1 MHFEHPPPCPPSC
14 THCLAYDNITR
25 AICTR
30 APSQNSKWCAQH
42 EELQAKLLKSYKR
55 LTLAFESFDDSTLPA
70 SLDVI
75 LVEEDLPQLR
85 TWSENSRSKWSLAKR
100 VIVARA
106 EHHQQFYAGGDWG
119 HTLFVETLKSE
130 TQRMERFLRVLDR
143 QAYKVTLA
151 ESEAS
156 WILDV
161 PAGPSFVCNDGP
173 PASKPD
179 RLTGDAPLTPPP
191 TPPLPNRELASS
203 RTAKPPPRR
212 AAGRRKLGRQ
222 PSSSSSGSSGAASP
236 PFRPVVPSIEA
247 ENDAFF
253 AALSA
258 PCCRTTTSS
267 PDDLLKHLRGYQVP
281 PSDLAPTVQ
290 GETWT
295 AVAET
300 LFRHVVLRVPSL
312 ATLALSAN
320 VGSVTALLD
329 LLETRL
335 AEGGDAG
342 VDAETLVGRLWKSLK
357 FAKISSS
364 EGDSRGKEKETE
376 DNGLLGVGVL
386 VEALD
391 VVFGVED
398 AKHQEEHV
406 ALLGG
411 KVWKNPKEADWPREA
426 WDLFYQ
432 FVACPG
438 CSLIATRSLSA
449 WTTNRRLAALG
460 HLPAWL
466 GQSETSAERIFRLS
480 GIVLCTSNSCQSG
493 KKVKRVESKDS
504 GKKVKGGKAKKVV
517 FVEEWE
523 RSWMYVKLPLDNLRS
538 ALVLDYLASLPEQ
551 FTVLARQT
559 VADVVTHEP
568 QEPQASC
575 SPTLRRCSC
584 CESDALWLNK
594 VRSGFTPVERKA
606 ARWTT
611 TSFFP
616 RESVLSSLLS
626 SSSPES
632 RFHSTSFSDTYDAV
646 ILDATPFTSATQDS
660 WTTFADSVAQ
670 AVLAAQSCESI
681 GELIWREKKYA
692 VDRGEMREGEWEAM
706 HACAVQE
713 KPEAKGGRTGSK
725 DEGAQERRVLYICED
740 ELTARMIFRE
750 D

>member
-25 AICTR
+25 ALCTR
-30 APSQNSKWCAQH
+30 APSKHSKWCSVH

-55 LTLAFESFDDSTLPA
+55 LTIAFEAFDDSALPLN
-70 SLDVI
+70 LDAI
-75 LVEEDLPQLR
+75 QGEEHLPQLR
-85 TWSENSRSKWSLAKR
+85 AWSETARSKWSLAKR

-130 TQRMERFLRVLDR
+130 TQRMERFLRALDR

-151 ESEAS
+151 ESQAS

-161 PAGPSFVCNDGP
+161 PTGPSFVCNDP
-173 PASKPD
+173 PPSKP
-179 RLTGDAPLTPPP
+179 TASAGDAPPTPPP
-191 TPPLPNRELASS
+191 TPPLETRELPSTRPGKASG
-203 RTAKPPPRR
+203 RK
-212 AAGRRKLGRQ
+212 AAARRKAGRQ
-222 PSSSSSGSSGAASP
+222 PSSSSSGSSGASSP

-258 PCCRTTTSS
+258 PSSTSNTSS
-267 PDDLLKHLRGYQVP
+267 PVDLLKNLRGYLVP
-281 PSDLAPTVQ
+281 PADLAPTVR

-320 VGSVTALLD
+320 LSSVRALLD
-329 LLETRL
+329 LLEVRL
-335 AEGGDAG
+335 AEEDDEDA
-342 VDAETLVGRLWKSLK
+342 DAEALVGRLWRGLK

-364 EGDSRGKEKETE
+364 DDEAKGKDKEAEE
-376 DNGLLGVGVL
+376 DGLLGVGVL

-391 VVFGVED
+391 VVFTVED
-398 AKHQEEHV
+398 DEDDKHV
-406 ALLGG
+406 VLLGG
-411 KVWKNPKEADWPREA
+411 KVWKNPKEADWPREG

-438 CSLIATRSLSA
+438 CSLIATRSLTA

-460 HLPAWL
+460 HFPAWL
-466 GQSETSAERIFRLS
+466 GQSETTAERVFRLS
-480 GIVLCTSNSCQSG
+480 GLVLCTSNSCQSG
-493 KKVKRVESKDS
+493 KKVRRVEQKET
-504 GKKVKGGKAKKVV
+504 GKKVKGGKGKKTVY
-517 FVEEWE
+517 VEEWE
-523 RSWMYVKLPLDNLRS
+523 RSWMYVKLPLDDPRS
-538 ALVLDYLASLPEQ
+538 LLILDYLASQPDR
-551 FTVLARQT
+551 FAILARQT
-559 VADVVTHEP
+559 VADEVTHEP
-568 QEPQASC
+568 QDPPSSC
-575 SPTLRRCSC
+575 TPSLRRCSC

-646 ILDATPFTSATQDS
+646 VLDASPFTSPSQDS
-660 WTTFADSVAQ
+660 WTAFADGVAQ
-670 AVLAAQSCESI
+670 AVLAAQSCETI
-681 GELIWREKKYA
+681 GELIWREKKLA
-692 VDRGEMREGEWEAM
+692 VDKGEMRDGEWEAM
-706 HACAVQE
+706 HACAAEEKQE
-713 KPEAKGGRTGSK
+713 KGRRGSK
-725 DEGAQERRVLYICED
+725 DEGKRERRVLYVCED
-740 ELTARMIFRE
+740 ELTARKIFRE
-750 D
+750 E